1 MVLLFN
7 GFGFCPF
14 LISVCF
20 VVVLDRFDIEI
31 YAIFLGI
38 YALCLIAL
46 N

>member
-7 GFGFCPF
+7 GFFIF
-14 LISVCF
+14 VCF

-38 YALCLIAL
+38 YALCFSFCLIAL